1 MKTDLYTKVIL
12 TIIAIGLWGML
23 LKPLFI
29 SEPVIASN
37 GITDV
42 NIKKIAGMNLDNRT
56 LNININKVGGYR
68 VTGPNLPVQSGR

>member
-12 TIIAIGLWGML
+12 TLIAIGLWGVL

-29 SEPVIASN
+29 TEPVVASN

-42 NIKKIAGMNLDNRT
+42 NIQRIGGKSVDKRT
-56 LNININKVGGYR
+56 LNVNIRKVGGFN
-68 VTGPNLPVQSGR
+68 VTSPDLPVKTK